1 MSADVETTSV
11 QINQKNRRIL
21 IRRTLIVAAAT
32 LGALI
37 GYSFYLIFQFESLVS
52 AFQKQKAQLL
62 FLDDHVAGKPEFFQ
76 YGSAPG
82 HAFIPRPF
90 INYQRS
96 VNFVEWQRHPKSSP
110 EEIDELFARLP
121 DFHKLKYLAFIDF
134 RIDRNRAAALARI
147 PRLKT
152 IYFTGCQFDS
162 STLNTVLQIEELK
175 LLSLADSTFQ
185 EEELDILKQGPLKE
199 NLTRI
204 ILSNCQVNDD
214 TAAVLSECRNLEI
227 LHLDGTQ
234 ITDVGLKML
243 ARLPHLK
250 VLVLDHTAVTDAGVK
265 YLSATPELV
274 ELSLSNTSVSDDV
287 LDSLKQEIPALRISD
302 D

>member
-1 MSADVETTSV
+1 M
-11 QINQKNRRIL
+11 
-21 IRRTLIVAAAT
+21 
-32 LGALI
+32 
-37 GYSFYLIFQFESLVS
+37 
-52 AFQKQKAQLL
+52 
-62 FLDDHVAGKPEFFQ
+62 
-76 YGSAPG
+76 
-82 HAFIPRPF
+82 
-90 INYQRS
+90 
-96 VNFVEWQRHPKSSP
+96 
-110 EEIDELFARLP
+110 
-121 DFHKLKYLAFIDF
+121 
-134 RIDRNRAAALARI
+134 
-147 PRLKT
+147 LKT
-152 IYFTGCQFDS
+152 KGLEGI
-162 STLNTVLQIEELK
+162 
-175 LLSLADSTFQ
+175 SLADSTFE
-185 EEELDILKQGPLKE
+185 EEELVILKQGAAKE
-199 NLTRI
+199 TLTRLF
-204 ILSNCQVNDD
+204 LSNCQVNDD